1 LICAISTGTSALSQ
15 VQSFTT
21 QGSNANGSQ
30 GQSNLQATCANVTAN
45 SFDVTW
51 TTPQAG
57 SSVVKFGTDQN
68 NLSQMAQAP
77 WGQSNHKVTVNNL
90 QPNTTYFVQAQTSA
104 EQGTGAQ
111 QMSGIVSCTT
121 KSQ

>member
-1 LICAISTGTSALSQ
+1 
-15 VQSFTT
+15 
-21 QGSNANGSQ
+21 
-30 GQSNLQATCANVTAN
+30 
-45 SFDVTW
+45 
-51 TTPQAG
+51 
-57 SSVVKFGTDQN
+57 
-68 NLSQMAQAP
+68 
-77 WGQSNHKVTVNNL
+77 VTVNNL